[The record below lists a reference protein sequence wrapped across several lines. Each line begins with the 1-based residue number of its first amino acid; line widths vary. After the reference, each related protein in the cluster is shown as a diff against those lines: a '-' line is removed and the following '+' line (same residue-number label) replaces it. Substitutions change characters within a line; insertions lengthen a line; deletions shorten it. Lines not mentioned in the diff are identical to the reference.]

1 MEENGGVGLPPG
13 GSPMRR
19 DWLMLASKPD
29 TLARSCGW
37 QMEADK
43 LNKLGRDCFLA
54 DVIRNSL
61 RPVS

>member
-1 MEENGGVGLPPG
+1 
-13 GSPMRR
+13 MRG